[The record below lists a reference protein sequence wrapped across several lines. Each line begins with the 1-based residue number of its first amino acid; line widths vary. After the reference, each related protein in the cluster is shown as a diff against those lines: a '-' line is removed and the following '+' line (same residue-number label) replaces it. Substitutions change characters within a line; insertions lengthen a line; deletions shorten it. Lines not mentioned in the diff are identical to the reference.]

1 MTMMKKTFFL
11 FLALSLIIDAKCD
24 DLNRITKENTDVII
38 VNENRFERL
47 MELAKSY
54 MDSNPEFAFNCA
66 YKANE
71 IATQTNNIERQAA
84 SNIIMGDIFNNNGS
98 PLNAIPYY
106 EKALEGMDALN
117 NYEEMSKMYINLSN
131 IYNNN
136 NLDIT
141 KAFTLMHNAVDYAN
155 KSNSQYAF
163 INATMSLAELYY
175 TNNDYSSALA
185 TYNKV
190 LKTNPSDDNY
200 RFIAKVFTKK
210 AEILIRQK
218 EYEKAVPMIDSSII
232 LCTYNSDINL
242 MVKNYGFMAEIYDSL
257 NILDK
262 TDNYYQKTIKMAYDN
277 KEYEDCGKYM
287 YNYGLHEI
295 RLNNID
301 KAIDIL
307 KILCDSTE
315 TFRWFDICYLSC
327 YQLSKCYAEIN
338 DYEMAYKLFNKYD
351 IIYDSANKVR
361 QKQMIDKIN
370 TGHLLK
376 LNIEELKSKEMD
388 FANKRDNNKTRI
400 TSITIICV
408 LSIMLV
414 TFIILYSRH
423 RILFYKNKEALSAQQ
438 LRIDKMENELM
449 TMNFKSNKEILV
461 NLTLHFKF
469 YIDYVETLKKDLK
482 VIVDSPESEQ
492 KNKIKS
498 FYANIQNNTLL
509 LNGIQGLNGRINDI
523 YKDFLSRL
531 EQQYPDLTKTEK
543 RLCTMLFINMS
554 SKEIAAIT
562 NTTIRS
568 VETSRY
574 RLRKKFNLLRDD
586 DMVEF
591 LKKI

>member
-1 MTMMKKTFFL
+1 M
-11 FLALSLIIDAKCD
+11 
-24 DLNRITKENTDVII
+24 
-38 VNENRFERL
+38 
-47 MELAKSY
+47 SY
-54 MDSNPEFAFNCA
+54 
-66 YKANE
+66 
-71 IATQTNNIERQAA
+71 
-84 SNIIMGDIFNNNGS
+84 
-98 PLNAIPYY
+98 
-106 EKALEGMDALN
+106 
-117 NYEEMSKMYINLSN
+117 
-131 IYNNN
+131 
-136 NLDIT
+136 
-141 KAFTLMHNAVDYAN
+141 
-155 KSNSQYAF
+155 
-163 INATMSLAELYY
+163 
-175 TNNDYSSALA
+175 
-185 TYNKV
+185 
-190 LKTNPSDDNY
+190 
-200 RFIAKVFTKK
+200 
-210 AEILIRQK
+210 
-218 EYEKAVPMIDSSII
+218 
-232 LCTYNSDINL
+232 
-242 MVKNYGFMAEIYDSL
+242 
-257 NILDK
+257 
-262 TDNYYQKTIKMAYDN
+262 
-277 KEYEDCGKYM
+277 
-287 YNYGLHEI
+287 
-295 RLNNID
+295 
-301 KAIDIL
+301 
-307 KILCDSTE
+307 
-315 TFRWFDICYLSC
+315 
-327 YQLSKCYAEIN
+327 
-338 DYEMAYKLFNKYD
+338 
-351 IIYDSANKVR
+351 
-361 QKQMIDKIN
+361 
-370 TGHLLK
+370 LLK

-461 NLTLHFKF
+461 NMALHFKF